1 MTGTQLGRWKFAVR
15 TSLIF
20 ATGAIFTACCPKP
33 PSPPQPVAACKPG
46 SPPSTPTELEA
57 CLQGFKFDPAYEVG
71 DEQPL
76 TVMGDPSAPPCPG
89 DGKQTC
95 RYGPLAKIEPLIG
108 AQNYSEKDLREG
120 RFIARLSIPSS
131 EKEGYRKYG
140 LQPGAFTYW
149 WVKTDSTGTGGESVF
164 ITITKDRRISSV
176 PRPLVR
182 EPYSDKSYPQVEGDR
197 QDKGYRRAIKLGRAS
212 VRWMWTLDDETAKGQ
227 CGTASCK

>member
-15 TSLIF
+15 TSLLF
-20 ATGAIFTACCPKP
+20 AIGAIFTACCPRP
-33 PSPPQPVAACKPG
+33 PTPPQPIAACKPG
-46 SPPSTPTELEA
+46 SPPSSPTELDA
-57 CLQGFKFDPAYEVG
+57 CLQGFAFDTAYEVG

-76 TVMGDPSAPPCPG
+76 TVMGVPPGPPCPT
-89 DGKQTC
+89 DEKKTRTC

-149 WVKTDSTGTGGESVF
+149 WVKTDSTGTGGQSVF
-164 ITITKDRRISSV
+164 ITMTKDRRISSV

-182 EPYSDKSYPQVEGDR
+182 ELYYEDKAYSK
-197 QDKGYRRAIKLGRAS
+197 RARVGRAS
-212 VRWMWTLDDETAKGQ
+212 VRWLWTLDDETAKGQ
-227 CGTASCK
+227 CGTATCK